1 MPDPDDG
8 SQYWQIH
15 HNVARNLSGG
25 AWLFAWSEDEFFMR
39 VHDNFAD
46 TNNSALACAVSQKPT
61 PTCSWWNNTVV
72 NASRGEAWPARA
84 RAIMAAAGARGG
96 LDGGVC

>member
-1 MPDPDDG
+1 
-8 SQYWQIH
+8 
-15 HNVARNLSGG
+15 
-25 AWLFAWSEDEFFMR
+25 MR

-72 NASRGEAWPARA
+72 DASRGGAWPAGA

-96 LDGGVC
+96 LGGVC